1 MDNLNYLLAAFI
13 VIWVVLF
20 IYILV
25 LLQRQRRLRRDINLL
40 KTTLQEQQKQK

>member
-20 IYILV
+20 AYILV
-25 LLQRQRRLRRDINLL
+25 MSQRQRRLQRDINLL
-40 KTTLQEQQKQK
+40 KTSLQEQQKK